1 MPIPLTRKMQAFR
14 SRQDGNVAIMTALVL
29 PACISVLAIGVD
41 YGHLTLERR
50 EMQVAADLTAIAVAS
65 DMAHAEAA
73 ALSHIE
79 NNRLNLVLKTPQG
92 LKGPSGVVVPEA
104 AIADTTG
111 RLTLEKGRYIASA
124 ALSPD
129 QRFQPGVA
137 PSDAVRVTIEQ
148 PGTLFFA
155 SMFTTPPVMSAV
167 GTAAMTKT
175 AAFSIGSRLASLEGG
190 LLNAILGKILGT
202 TLDLKAVDYRALA
215 TADLDLF
222 QLTRGLASDLNLT
235 ALTYDEILA
244 TDITVPQ
251 LLTAILR
258 YGGLP
263 SSTTTLVSKIR
274 QSLPASGKR
283 LSLARLIDLGSKG
296 HLRIDAPTGL
306 GIKVGVLDLLQSS
319 AALANGAELVKVDTI
334 LDLPGLG
341 SVDLAL
347 AIGEPPVGTPLHRV
361 GEPGQ
366 AVRTAQVRVALAIKI
381 EGLADLLGIKISLPL
396 YIEVAHAEAKLAS
409 IQCHGGKPSNATV
422 TIDTVPGVAEVSIG
436 QVDAA
441 ALRNFGSS
449 PRVTKAKLVDS
460 GLLTVEGLASVDV
473 GSTQIRKLTF
483 TPGDIAVGTT
493 KNVSS
498 SGLLTSLTQSLLANL
513 EAEIRL
519 PLLSLMTEKVV
530 QAALAKTLGVVTPSI
545 DALLERILAVAGVR
559 IGEADVRV
567 TQVDCAN
574 PVLVQ

>member
-1 MPIPLTRKMQAFR
+1 MPAPLNRKMQAFR
-14 SRQDGNVAIMTALVL
+14 SRRDGNVAIMTALVL

-79 NNRLNLVLKTPQG
+79 NNRLNLLLKTPQG
-92 LKGPSGVVVPEA
+92 LKTPSGVVVPEA
-104 AIADTTG
+104 AIAGTTG
-111 RLTLEKGRYIASA
+111 RVTLEKGRYVANA
-124 ALSPD
+124 ALD
-129 QRFQPGVA
+129 AGQRFQPGVA
-137 PSDAVRVTIEQ
+137 PSDAVRVTVEQ

-190 LLNAILGKILGT
+190 LLNAILGKMLGT

-235 ALTYDEILA
+235 AVTYDEILA

-258 YGGLP
+258 HGGLP

-283 LSLARLIDLGSKG
+283 LSLARLIDLGNKG
-296 HLRIDAPTGL
+296 HVRIDAPAGL

-319 AALANGAELVKVDTI
+319 AALANGAELVKVDTK

-381 EGLADLLGIKISLPL
+381 DGLADLLGIKISLPL
-396 YIEVAHAEAKLAS
+396 YIEVAHAEAKLAG

-422 TIDTVPGVAEVSIG
+422 TIDAVPGVAEVSIG

-441 ALRNFGSS
+441 ALKNFGSS
-449 PRVTKAKLVDS
+449 PRVTKAKLVES

-473 GSTQIRKLTF
+473 GSAQVRKLTF

-519 PLLSLMTEKVV
+519 PLLSLMTDKVV
-530 QAALAKTLGVVTPSI
+530 QAALAKTLGAVTPSI

>member
-1 MPIPLTRKMQAFR
+1 MFTRIGQKAQTFR
-14 SRQDGNVAIMTALVL
+14 SRIDGNVAVMTALVL
-29 PACISVLAIGVD
+29 PACIGVVAIGVD

-50 EMQVAADLTAIAVAS
+50 QMQVAADLTAIAVAS
-65 DMAHAEAA
+65 DMAQAEAA

-79 NNRLNLVLKTPQG
+79 NNGLNLVLKTPQG
-92 LKGPSGVVVPEA
+92 WKSASGAVIPEV
-104 AIADTTG
+104 AITGNTG
-111 RLTLEKGRYIASA
+111 RVTLEKGRYVANA
-124 ALSPD
+124 ALGVD
-129 QRFQPGVA
+129 QRFQPGAA
-137 PSDAVRVTIEQ
+137 PNDAVRVTVEQ

-155 SMFTTPPVMSAV
+155 SMFTTAPVMSAV

-190 LLNAILGKILGT
+190 LLNAILGKMLGT

-222 QLTRGLASDLNLT
+222 QLTRGLAADLNLT
-235 ALTYDEILA
+235 AVTYDEILA
-244 TDITVPQ
+244 TEITVPQ
-251 LLTAILR
+251 LMTAILR
-258 YGGLP
+258 HGGLT
-263 SSTTTLVSKIR
+263 SSTAALVSKIR
-274 QSLPASGKR
+274 QSLPANGKR
-283 LSLARLIDLGSKG
+283 LSLARLIDLGNKG
-296 HLRIDAPTGL
+296 HLRVDAPTGL
-306 GIKVGVLDLLQSS
+306 GIKVGALDLLQSS
-319 AALANGAELVKVDTI
+319 AALANGAELVKVDTK

-341 SVDLAL
+341 SVELAL
-347 AIGEPPVGTPLHRV
+347 AIGEPAVGTPLHRV
-361 GEPGQ
+361 GEPGL
-366 AVRTAQVRVALAIKI
+366 AVRTAQVRVAMAIKI
-381 EGLADLLGIKISLPL
+381 DGLADLLGIRISLPL

-422 TIDTVPGVAEVSIG
+422 VIDTVPGVAEVSIG

-441 ALRNFGSS
+441 ALKNFGSS

-460 GLLTVEGLASVDV
+460 GLLTVEGLASVNV
-473 GSTQIRKLTF
+473 GSAQVRKLTF
-483 TPGDIAVGTT
+483 TPGDIAVGST

-498 SGLLTSLTQSLLANL
+498 SGLFTSLTQSLLADL

-519 PLLSLMTEKVV
+519 PLLSLMTDKVV
-530 QAALAKTLGVVTPSI
+530 QAALAKTLSAVTPSI

>member
-1 MPIPLTRKMQAFR
+1 MPAPLNRKMQAFR
-14 SRQDGNVAIMTALVL
+14 SRRDGNVAIMTALVL

-79 NNRLNLVLKTPQG
+79 NNRLNLLLKTPQG
-92 LKGPSGVVVPEA
+92 LKTPSGVVVPEA
-104 AIADTTG
+104 AIAGTTG
-111 RLTLEKGRYIASA
+111 RVTLEKGRYVANA
-124 ALSPD
+124 ALDAD

-137 PSDAVRVTIEQ
+137 PSDAVRVTVEQ

-155 SMFTTPPVMSAV
+155 SMFTTPPLMSAV

-190 LLNAILGKILGT
+190 LLNAILGKMLGT

-235 ALTYDEILA
+235 AVTYDEILA

-258 YGGLP
+258 HGGLP

-283 LSLARLIDLGSKG
+283 LSLARLIDLGNKG
-296 HLRIDAPTGL
+296 HLRIDAPAGL
-306 GIKVGVLDLLQSS
+306 GVKVGVLDLLQSS
-319 AALANGAELVKVDTI
+319 AALANGAELVKVDTK

-381 EGLADLLGIKISLPL
+381 DGLADLLGIKISLPL
-396 YIEVAHAEAKLAS
+396 YIEVAHAEAKLAG

-441 ALRNFGSS
+441 ALKNFGSS
-449 PRVTKAKLVDS
+449 PRVTKAKLVES

-473 GSTQIRKLTF
+473 GSAQVRKLTF

-519 PLLSLMTEKVV
+519 PLLSLMTDKVV
-530 QAALAKTLGVVTPSI
+530 QAALAKTLGAVTPSI